1 MLSRAETRSLNE
13 CDECAAST
21 DSRKLRESGVDFGML
36 NGVGFAPDNVH
47 CEKKK
52 KMYEFKAF
60 SAYNKR

>member
-13 CDECAAST
+13 CEECAAST

-47 CEKKK
+47 CDEKKRCV
-52 KMYEFKAF
+52 
-60 SAYNKR
+60 S